1 MLVKNSAGAP
11 GQAHGGGVT
20 TCQYVFT
27 GRSYTDVESERFRIL
42 FTGKTF
48 PRTMFCTVEAVWKNE
63 PPAVAAI
70 PNKPSQ
76 VVPIDDIDRVL
87 LDQLARDGRMTN
99 NALAAIAGIAPSTC
113 LGRVRSLVERGVI
126 RGFHADI
133 NPAALGR
140 NLQAMIA
147 VRVHGTARAHLAE
160 FGEQLSELDEVLN
173 VYFIAGADDY
183 LIHVA
188 TANTD
193 ELRVFVLNHLSAH
206 PAVASTETILIFE
219 HVRPRKHPLV

>member
-1 MLVKNSAGAP
+1 MRKTDSARSPVAP
-11 GQAHGGGVT
+11 GH
-20 TCQYVFT
+20 
-27 GRSYTDVESERFRIL
+27 
-42 FTGKTF
+42 
-48 PRTMFCTVEAVWKNE
+48 
-63 PPAVAAI
+63 PPSGA
-70 PNKPSQ
+70 
-76 VVPIDDIDRVL
+76 PIDDIDRIL

-99 NALAAIAGIAPSTC
+99 NALAAAAGIAPSTC
-113 LGRVRSLVERGVI
+113 LGRVRALVERGVI

-133 NPAALGR
+133 DPAALGR
-140 NLQAMIA
+140 NLQAMVA
-147 VRVHGTARAHLAE
+147 VRLHASARRQLAE
-160 FGEQLSELDEVLN
+160 FGQRMSALDEVLN

-219 HVRPRKHPLV
+219 HMRPRAGSS